1 MGRYR
6 RAQTG
11 NRSRFYILLSV
22 ALVIVMIK
30 WGFPLFVKIIAGN
43 GATVSRTTED
53 IIPPQ
58 PPILSPL
65 PEATNEGTINVEGF
79 TEQGA
84 SLELTVND
92 TLNNSDKAKDDGSF
106 TFSASLSTG
115 ANRVQIRATDE
126 AGNASLSEVKIITV
140 DKEPVTLSITSPK
153 DGTEYIGR
161 NSQSVE
167 ITGKTN
173 KPNTQVIAN
182 NSFVDVNRDG
192 TFVHR
197 LQLASG
203 ENIIKLIASDKA
215 GNQDEK
221 TIKLIYTP

>member
-6 RAQTG
+6 RAQSG
-11 NRSRFYILLSV
+11 NRSRFYILMSIV
-22 ALVIVMIK
+22 LVVVMVK
-30 WGFPLFVKIIAGN
+30 WGFPLFVKVIAGN
-43 GATVSRTTED
+43 GANVSRTNDD

-65 PEATNEGTINVEGF
+65 PEATNEGTINIEGF

-84 SLELTVND
+84 LLELNVND
-92 TLNNSDKAKDDGSF
+92 ILNKSDKAKEDGSF
-106 TFSASLSTG
+106 TFSANLSTG
-115 ANRVQIRATDE
+115 ANRVQVRAVDE
-126 AGNASLSEVKIITV
+126 AGNASLSEVKIVSV
-140 DKEPVTLSITSPK
+140 DKEPVTLTITSPK
-153 DGTEYIGR
+153 DGTEYIGK

-173 KPNTQVIAN
+173 KPNTQIIAN

-203 ENIIKLIASDKA
+203 ENIIKMIASDKA

-221 TIKLIYTP
+221 TIKLVFTP